1 VPNFMPR
8 AAAGKTMQMIVV
20 TVIAL
25 LVATPG
31 KAQTAGAAAL
41 AAAVAN
47 PVAALISVPIQF
59 NYDQHIGPDRAGDR
73 WTINV
78 QPVIPFTLNEHWNL
92 ISRTI
97 APIVVQDDIFPGSG
111 SQTGLGDIAQ
121 SLFFSPR
128 KPTAGGWVW
137 GAGPLF
143 LLPTATDDLMGTKK
157 WGAGPTG
164 VVLRQD
170 DGWSYGVLA
179 NHVWS
184 FAGDESRPNLNQSF
198 LQPFLSHTTPEAWTF
213 GVNSESTYN
222 WNSNRWTVPIGV
234 SVSHVMKFGE
244 QAVSLS
250 AGLRYWVESPDD
262 GPQGWGLRFG
272 VAFLFPK

>member
-1 VPNFMPR
+1 MPR
-8 AAAGKTMQMIVV
+8 AAAGKTMQLIVV

-25 LVATPG
+25 LAATPG

-78 QPVIPFTLNEHWNL
+78 QPVIPFTLNEDWNL

-137 GAGPLF
+137 GAGPVF
-143 LLPTATDDLMGTKK
+143 LLPTATDDLLGTKK

-170 DGWSYGVLA
+170 HGWSYGALA
-179 NHVWS
+179 NHIWS
-184 FAGDESRPNLNQSF
+184 FAGDESRQNVNQSF
-198 LQPFLSHTTPEAWTF
+198 LQPFLSYTTPEAWTF

-222 WNSNRWTVPIGV
+222 WNGNRWTVPIGV

-244 QAVSLS
+244 QPVSLS
-250 AGLRYWVESPDD
+250 AGLRYWVESPDY